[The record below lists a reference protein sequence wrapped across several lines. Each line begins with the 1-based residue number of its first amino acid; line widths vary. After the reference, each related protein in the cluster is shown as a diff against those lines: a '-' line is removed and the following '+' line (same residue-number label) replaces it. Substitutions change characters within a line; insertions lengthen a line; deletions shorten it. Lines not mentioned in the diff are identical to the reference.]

1 MKVIVVGMGVQGRK
15 RQEVARSDVVYTVDP
30 VVVDASYKKVT
41 EVPLADFDAAL
52 LCIPDGPKIDIIN
65 YLISNKK
72 HVLVEKPVLA
82 NGSQDL
88 FNLRDLVKQNGVTFY
103 TAYNH
108 RFEPNFVLAKEY
120 IDSGVLGQIYSARI
134 FYGNGTARLVK
145 NSPWRDQGVGV
156 LPDLGS
162 HLLDTALFWFNQKN
176 LKFKIQTASCFENNS
191 LDYVAFGANGLPT
204 IQLEATLLSWKNH
217 FYADIFAEFG
227 SLHLSSLCKWG
238 PSSITIRT
246 RKLPSGKPDEH
257 TQTLIQD
264 DPTWKIEYEHFKK
277 MCAKGESNIEN
288 DIWINQI
295 LSELSSGI

>member
-1 MKVIVVGMGVQGRK
+1 MRTLVVGLGTQGSK
-15 RQEVARSDVVYTVDP
+15 RIKFIEELAGSVDP
-30 VVVDASYKKVT
+30 VNTSATFSDISKAPVDTYDAVFLC
-41 EVPLADFDAAL
+41 VPDKEKPKLIEY
-52 LCIPDGPKIDIIN
+52 CIQN
-65 YLISNKK
+65 RK
-72 HVLVEKPVLA
+72 HVLVEKPLLS
-82 NGSQDL
+82 NKIWDL
-88 FNLRDLVKQNGVTFY
+88 NELQSRAVKSKVFIY

-264 DPTWKIEYEHFKK
+264 DPTWKIEYEYFKK
-277 MCAKGESNIEN
+277 MCFKGESNIEN

-295 LSELSSGI
+295 LSELSSDI